1 MEALEAVLR
10 AKTLEQIERLER
22 RVVRDTEEQVA
33 LGEKRKEIAH
43 LKKRVEDMT
52 KRRNDLQQK
61 LKHFPT
67 DSLRAKVL
75 KDTVVE
81 GVHATALPPQ
91 LQEEILVKAAQDEE
105 KRQLEYLLVAHRC
118 AGTTARILKKGRV
131 RIQFETTYRGEY
143 FEPFYLELEF
153 TGKEIEYR
161 WHTLPAFIPL
171 SGLTAKYN
179 SGEIQFR
186 VLLCM
191 LHSYVSAF
199 VQRRQQT
206 MELSGKYAEYLG
218 EEMSSLYAY
227 NFIQLVL
234 NIPAKGSDGRTELV
248 VHLYYKELQSDLP
261 TRVRCSDPG
270 DLPVHRG
277 RIKQAFLTLPLAEAF
292 QNLFL
297 DQNIEQG

>member
-33 LGEKRKEIAH
+33 LGEKRKEIAD

-81 GVHATALPPQ
+81 GVHATALPPH
-91 LQEEILVKAAQDEE
+91 LQEE
-105 KRQLEYLLVAHRC
+105 LEYLLVAHRC

-179 SGEIQFR
+179 DGEIQFR

-218 EEMSSLYAY
+218 EEISSLYAY

-234 NIPAKGSDGRTELV
+234 NIPAKGSGGRTELV